1 MGGKSFLAALST
13 APAGEVAMQGQQL
26 VLLPV
31 KAIASHVRAIRR
43 SFPSTKSENEM
54 IIKDSESAD
63 IHTSTGPMRTYLFR
77 PGTEGRYPGL
87 VLYSEIFQVTG
98 PIRRTAAML
107 ASHGFVV
114 AVPEIY
120 HELEPSGTVLAY
132 DEAGAERGNR
142 HKITKALSSYDG
154 DARAAL
160 DFLKC
165 SPHCTGKLGV
175 MGICLGGHLA
185 FRAAMQTDVLATT
198 CFYATDIHKRGL
210 GKGTHDNSLDRI
222 GEITGEL
229 LMIWGRQDPHIP
241 REGRALIYNALSDA
255 EAHFQW
261 HEFNAAHAFLRDE
274 GPRYDPAAARICYDM
289 ALELFARKLGEGDR
303 RAATASTEARH

>member
-1 MGGKSFLAALST
+1 
-13 APAGEVAMQGQQL
+13 
-26 VLLPV
+26 
-31 KAIASHVRAIRR
+31 
-43 SFPSTKSENEM
+43 M
-54 IIKDSESAD
+54 IITDTESVD
-63 IHTSTGPMRTYLFR
+63 LKTPTGPMRTYLFR
-77 PGTEGRYPGL
+77 PVAEGRYPGL

-120 HELEPSGTVLAY
+120 HELEPAGTVLAY
-132 DEAGAERGNR
+132 DEAGAARGNR
-142 HKITKALSSYDG
+142 HKITKELSGYDG

-160 DFLKC
+160 DYLKS
-165 SPHCTGKLGV
+165 SPHCTGRLGAV
-175 MGICLGGHLA
+175 GICVGGHLA
-185 FRAAMQTDVLATT
+185 FRAAMQPDVLAAT
-198 CFYATDIHKRGL
+198 CFYSTDIHKRGL

-241 REGRALIYNALSDA
+241 REGRALIHNTLSDA
-255 EAHFQW
+255 GVHFQW

-289 ALELFARKLGEGDR
+289 ALELFKRKLGEGDR
-303 RAATASTEARH
+303 RAAAPASTETKH

>member
-1 MGGKSFLAALST
+1 
-13 APAGEVAMQGQQL
+13 
-26 VLLPV
+26 
-31 KAIASHVRAIRR
+31 
-43 SFPSTKSENEM
+43 M
-54 IIKDSESAD
+54 IIKDDESAD
-63 IHTSTGPMRTYLFR
+63 IKTPTGPMRTYIFR
-77 PGTEGRYPGL
+77 PVAEGRYPGL
-87 VLYSEIFQVTG
+87 LLYSEIFQVTG

-120 HELEPSGTVLAY
+120 HELEPAGTVLAY

-142 HKITKALSSYDG
+142 HKTTKELSSYDG

-160 DFLKC
+160 DHLKS

-175 MGICLGGHLA
+175 LGICIGGHLA
-185 FRAAMQTDVLATT
+185 FRAAMNPDVLAAT

-210 GKGTHDNSLDRI
+210 GKGAHDNSLDRM
-222 GEITGEL
+222 GEIKGEM

-241 REGRALIYNALSDA
+241 CEGRALIYNAMSDA
-255 EAHFQW
+255 GLHFQW
-261 HEFNAAHAFLRDE
+261 HEFNAAHAFIRDE

-289 ALELFARKLGEGDR
+289 ALELFKRRLGEGDK
-303 RAATASTEARH
+303 RAGGPAGPTETKH